1 MAHCGLPRFEL
12 ANPYISPMF
21 NLLVGLLG
29 LEPKQRRPKC
39 LVLPLH
45 HNPLP
50 RCILSLYLHLEN

>member
-21 NLLVGLLG
+21 NLFVGLFG
-29 LEPKQRRPKC
+29 IGPNLENPKFS
-39 LVLPLH
+39 VLPLH

>member
-12 ANPYISPMF
+12 ANPNISPMF
-21 NLLVGLLG
+21 NLFVGLFG
-29 LEPKQRRPKC
+29 IGPNLENPKFS
-39 LVLPLH
+39 VLPLH